1 MPPSSWYNGWPA
13 FFVSLVFIGIWTA
26 VVGELASL
34 FGCVV
39 GLGDA
44 ITAITFVA
52 LGTSLPDTF
61 ASRLAMLHDE
71 YADASVGNVTGS
83 NSVNVFLGL
92 GMPWTIG
99 ALYWAK
105 MGPTEEWKARYPD
118 LAVLYPDGGFA
129 VPAGDLGYSVTV
141 FTACALVVLVVMA
154 MRRKLLAAELGG
166 PPLAKYA
173 TAILFVILWI
183 VYLFL
188 SIQKTL
194 SHA

>member
-1 MPPSSWYNGWPA
+1 VPPSSWYNGWPA

-92 GMPWTIG
+92 GIPWVIG
-99 ALYWAK
+99 SLYH
-105 MGPTEEWKARYPD
+105 R
-118 LAVLYPDGGFA
+118 LAPNGKGQYD
-129 VPAGDLGYSVTV
+129 VPAGALGFSVAL
-141 FTACALVVLVVMA
+141 FCAIACV
-154 MRRKLLAAELGG
+154 
-166 PPLAKYA
+166 
-173 TAILFVILWI
+173 AILTLVGRRILTGGEIGGSYLSSRLASLWFSTLWLIYI
-183 VYLFL
+183 VLASL
-188 SIQKTL
+188 NIKGIIDIEV
-194 SHA
+194 